1 MEHRTTNRRIQDE
14 WTRCDCP
21 DCLLPDEGPPEDLY
35 QKAVPIWHGSSIEE
49 LEDDDEIARIGYV
62 KAFASGMEVGLIM
75 ANLRPEW
82 ARAYYLNLRS
92 YYLTTHTQE
101 DLEDWED
108 HAKELCDAIPM
119 VNDIG
124 LSPVAQVRQ
133 TMLK

>member
-119 VNDIG
+119 VMTSG
-124 LSPVAQVRQ
+124 
-133 TMLK
+133 